1 VCLRQKIEKQ
11 RPIAPADVP
20 FPLIAEFGLVKEHH
34 SFELFD
40 IFE

>member
-1 VCLRQKIEKQ
+1 VSAEKNEKQ
-11 RPIAPADVP
+11 PSIAHADVLP
-20 FPLIAEFGLVKEHH
+20 PLGAEFGLVKEHH